1 MIGAGP
7 PQAPAPPGR
16 PRGEAESASRGAAA
30 DLFRFSVTM
39 RKPPGVTLGIEVSW
53 VSGPVQPWAGIFIS
67 KITDDGAIRDW
78 NSWSQEPYRV
88 RPGDLIYQV
97 NHVNAEVSMAMIEEM
112 QQNDSLVLHLMRSPG
127 DTPPD
132 QQAGGEA
139 VGRLAAGPKEL
150 AITAESLLPQL
161 LDLGDEALASV
172 VGAALRRRRW
182 LQRPVLESPPQ
193 PPQAG
198 WPPAAPAPPRPELP
212 HERPPQPPQEQPPK
226 QPRGLPEPPTGDRP
240 QPVQTPPFGLPQPPT
255 TPPPGMP
262 EEGPEAAADEPQE
275 VDEPEQEADEHEPD
289 EQAAAE
295 ASEDSGAQHEP
306 EAEAG
311 AEASEDSEEAGTETE
326 EQPEEPP
333 EDSASEEQPPPE
345 GAPGP
350 AAAAP
355 AAPPPGLSEEGPP
368 PGLSEE
374 GDEEPREQDR
384 PQRRR
389 PPPQR
394 RTQRPHGVPSRW
406 GLRQP
411 DRRPS
416 RPSQRHRT
424 EQQSEEG
431 FSESPDGIPTSTAC
445 PQASSWA
452 SVAARPKPS
461 PKAKDGGK
469 GASPTSPSKLS
480 PPVFWDTGTPRLPR
494 ARRPREVSSQ
504 RCRAWCWHIRG
515 LARAGRHDRGF
526 LMRPRTKG
534 HSYPGSLLRV
544 AKRRIS
550 CRRTMTQRSAWI
562 SWVGTGPICGAS
574 GAHPCAMR
582 APGKGGPALTPQKR
596 ADL

>member
-255 TPPPGMP
+255 TPPPGMA

-333 EDSASEEQPPPE
+333 EDSASEEEAKEEEQEDAADAEPE
-345 GAPGP
+345 GQELEEPE
-350 AAAAP
+350 AAEDAAEDAEATEEAAP
-355 AAPPPGLSEEGPP
+355 AAEADPEATRRPVPLGPP
-368 PGLSEE
+368 PA
-374 GDEEPREQDR
+374 
-384 PQRRR
+384 R
-389 PPPQR
+389 PPP
-394 RTQRPHGVPSRW
+394 VP
-406 GLRQP
+406 P
-411 DRRPS
+411 EPA
-416 RPSQRHRT
+416 SQ

-480 PPVFWDTGTPRLPR
+480 PPVFWDSDFPAL
-494 ARRPREVSSQ
+494 
-504 RCRAWCWHIRG
+504 
-515 LARAGRHDRGF
+515 
-526 LMRPRTKG
+526 
-534 HSYPGSLLRV
+534 
-544 AKRRIS
+544 
-550 CRRTMTQRSAWI
+550 
-562 SWVGTGPICGAS
+562 
-574 GAHPCAMR
+574 
-582 APGKGGPALTPQKR
+582 GGPAK
-596 ADL
+596 